1 MRDWGSV
8 MKINHV
14 AECQQEVNITGI
26 TRKGKGMKKVLT
38 LSLLASMLL
47 FSTPAFAAKY
57 TSGIKKAG
65 HKISKVAKS
74 GTHGQNGKVTPKSIG
89 AGALS
94 LLIWPGIGQLM
105 NDETVEK
112 SAVHAVLGLTGVFRI
127 WSCYDAVVDR
137 KGGVW
142 DNRI

>member
-1 MRDWGSV
+1 
-8 MKINHV
+8 
-14 AECQQEVNITGI
+14 
-26 TRKGKGMKKVLT
+26 MKKIVT
-38 LSLLASMLL
+38 VCLL
-47 FSTPAFAAKY
+47 FSMILLNTPVFAA
-57 TSGIKKAG
+57 TQKA
-65 HKISKVAKS
+65 HASKSKHHD
-74 GTHGQNGKVTPKSIG
+74 THGINREVTPKSIG

-105 NDETVEK
+105 NDEKNTDKVV
-112 SAVHAVLGLTGVFRI
+112 VHAVLGITQVFRF

>member
-1 MRDWGSV
+1 
-8 MKINHV
+8 
-14 AECQQEVNITGI
+14 
-26 TRKGKGMKKVLT
+26 MKKILT
-38 LSLLASMLL
+38 ASLLFLVILL
-47 FSTPAFAAKY
+47 NTPAFAV
-57 TSGIKKAG
+57 THKAHAYKSK
-65 HKISKVAKS
+65 HKVSKHHD
-74 GTHGQNGKVTPKSIG
+74 THGVNGEVTPKSIG

-105 NDETVEK
+105 NDEKNTDKVL
-112 SAVHAVLGLTGVFRI
+112 VHAVLGITQVFRI